1 MTDLF
6 SVMSKLVDTN
16 GKILVPGIYEQV
28 RALSGKFILGDYSK
42 GVVLI
47 CKIYRRRTNYL

>member
-28 RALSGKFILGDYSK
+28 RALSGKFRLVITVKEL
-42 GVVLI
+42 
-47 CKIYRRRTNYL
+47 C